1 MAGTMV
7 GAIVGI
13 VDVVAGKTT
22 VGTTVGL
29 TNAGVTF
36 KSCFSASLLPTTKFY
51 LT

>member
-1 MAGTMV
+1 MPGTTF

-22 VGTTVGL
+22 LGTTV
-29 TNAGVTF
+29 AVTF